1 MCYHND
7 VHIACPTCNNE
18 NQAPPEYEKCS
29 TAQAEGKVCESG
41 YRKRKLFRTGEEC
54 KKCAKIRD
62 MKEAAA
68 VKLTEELRAKGY
80 DV

>member
-1 MCYHND
+1 MCYLND

-18 NQAPPEYEKCS
+18 NKASPEYEKCS
-29 TAQAEGKVCESG
+29 AALDKGKVCESG
-41 YRKRKLFRTGEEC
+41 YRKRKLFRKGEEC
-54 KKCAKIRD
+54 TKCAKIRE
-62 MKEAAA
+62 MKDAAA